1 VFQTKSEVLIMPG
14 SGRTALEAGALSVIE
29 PGDHVL
35 VVGAGVFGVL
45 MREIMGRV
53 GAEMTEFPVEWGAR
67 LDLDR
72 LAREAERLRPKA
84 ITLVHNETSTGT
96 TYPAAEVGK
105 IARATG
111 SLFLLDT
118 VSSIAGIDV
127 RTDEW
132 GVDLNMTGSQ
142 KCLAAP
148 LGMSLVSVSPRAWE
162 AMEQRKSKA
171 HSYAYDL
178 LRWREQ
184 WVPVSRGGKVPD
196 GTARRQ
202 PVSIP
207 THLTEAMR
215 VAVRLILEEG
225 LPHRFRRHALA
236 AQALRAGTAAM
247 GLDMFPD
254 PAILSITQFNAGSA
268 HNIIPDEVDI
278 VGTLRTL
285 SEKSRFEARTAFERI
300 TTKLMR
306 TRFKP
311 CARNRRM
318 VRTERRKA
326 WAWPR
331 TASCTRAVGPSR
343 EMDTRLIPLAAS
355 RRAAARSI
363 SVPLVVTFTF
373 SPRATAASAR
383 SRKSRRRNTSPP
395 EKCTLRHPS
404 SASSSNTSRQRSEDS
419 VSSRS
424 VCQYLHITQRR
435 LHRDVS
441 LILASRSSGGGAP
454 LSRLSASASRKA
466 GVPIS
471 AGTLYTLSPRAA
483 RGRCRGRRG
492 APWPAA
498 CRRWRGRPSRAAPP
512 RAPCLRGGACG
523 STLRADARPRRC
535 GPGRPA

>member
-1 VFQTKSEVLIMPG
+1 VASTLNWTQVQTRPTLMIPGPTELPWPVIQALNQPPTIQYDRGFDETVLEPTTLALRDVFQTRGEVLIMPG

-29 PGDHVL
+29 PGDRVL

-72 LAREAERLRPKA
+72 LAREAERLKPRA

-148 LGMSLVSVSPRAWE
+148 LGMALVSVSARAWE
-162 AMEQRKSKA
+162 AMERRKSPA

-215 VAVRLILEEG
+215 VAVRLILDEG
-225 LPHRFRRHALA
+225 LEHRFRRHGVA
-236 AQALRAGTAAM
+236 AGALRAGVAAM
-247 GLDMFPD
+247 GLEMFPD
-254 PAILSITQFNAGSA
+254 ASILS
-268 HNIIPDEVDI
+268 
-278 VGTLRTL
+278 
-285 SEKSRFEARTAFERI
+285 
-300 TTKLMR
+300 
-306 TRFKP
+306 
-311 CARNRRM
+311 
-318 VRTERRKA
+318 
-326 WAWPR
+326 
-331 TASCTRAVGPSR
+331 
-343 EMDTRLIPLAAS
+343 
-355 RRAAARSI
+355 
-363 SVPLVVTFTF
+363 
-373 SPRATAASAR
+373 
-383 SRKSRRRNTSPP
+383 NT
-395 EKCTLRHPS
+395 
-404 SASSSNTSRQRSEDS
+404 
-419 VSSRS
+419 VSSIKVPRG
-424 VCQYLHITQRR
+424 IDT
-435 LHRDVS
+435 
-441 LILASRSSGGGAP
+441 
-454 LSRLSASASRKA
+454 A
-466 GVPIS
+466 GVVATMRDRYGILI
-471 AGTLYTLSPRAA
+471 GTGLDKIRT
-483 RGRCRGRRG
+483 
-492 APWPAA
+492 
-498 CRRWRGRPSRAAPP
+498 
-512 RAPCLRGGACG
+512 
-523 STLRADARPRRC
+523 STLRIGTMGLTASPPYVLPTLSALELALRDLGYKAE
-535 GPGRPA
+535 PGAGVAAAQAAFANAG